1 MPASKYLL
9 AFCESA
15 GQGDHKNHSGGT
27 DSIRAWVPGA
37 SDFDP
42 CFSVVAF
49 TVLPHFIGLFTMFVF
64 LFCPQ
69 NGRSTEPLRRPLFS
83 SFFMC
88 LLTGLSAL
96 SVLFFKSN
104 QINSNTW
111 GYGIASVCWM
121 VLGLMLYL
129 RNKRRVHIFLDGFA
143 PVAFIFSLAPLRTA
157 LWDAL
162 LPGEGGAHPTF
173 F

>member
-104 QINSNTW
+104 QI
-111 GYGIASVCWM
+111 
-121 VLGLMLYL
+121 
-129 RNKRRVHIFLDGFA
+129 H
-143 PVAFIFSLAPLRTA
+143 FSLFLVKLPQMSLICYSALPPFPTVIPLMIQP
-157 LWDAL
+157 LH
-162 LPGEGGAHPTF
+162 LPHKVNIPLTFCSPAQITSTHCPGGSF
-173 F
+173 EDN